1 MNKNKINLTRFP
13 YIRVTK
19 FLDINDVLELINVSK
34 SIRNAVLN
42 YHKVIKMY
50 LHVFHL
56 LMRYSEDL
64 FNRQNELILTNLKTI
79 FFKNNFKFIRE
90 SVNQMLSEFKCNE
103 IKLNN
108 SQIIYVIGNF
118 LAKLILKFKN
128 DLIISDNPYVLKN
141 YFVPHEHF
149 KLLSLNSFDI
159 DDDSVDFL
167 IITLKIL
174 KKYGIINGISLC
186 NNKFSNEKIGEI
198 LQFASDDYIHLFDFS
213 SNKISI
219 KGIKLIFAKISGYIE
234 KYPYYKISFLDLSD
248 CAILDEE
255 LHLISKYLSQNFPI
269 ERLCLNANKFND
281 LKSLATGM
289 KFNSYLRH
297 IRLTQMYLG
306 EDMRPLLEVFRN
318 NEQITN
324 LILDKNNLYPLMP
337 DLINSLST
345 MKNLTE
351 LSLINNKIT
360 DEIGEQLIHS
370 LAEGNTNLSLIYLGL
385 NSIGIKSCKQ
395 ISTFLLS
402 ENCKLTVLE
411 LQSNQI
417 DDESMKEL
425 IKGLQKNKTISL
437 LELGWNKLTKVSG
450 ELLAD
455 YLKTN
460 KTLNTLN
467 IKQNYLNNEGC
478 SKIIDSI
485 SENEESQIKSLN
497 LIGNSIDD
505 KIYSNIKNLVE
516 AKNKSLERVGIQ
528 IILDCNVISNE
539 GVEKIEKLNCSSFDI
554 DISLEGMMTDC

>member
-1 MNKNKINLTRFP
+1 MMKNKINLTRFP

-34 SIRNAVLN
+34 SIREAVLN

-64 FNRQNELILTNLKTI
+64 FNRQNQLILTNLKTI

-108 SQIIYVIGNF
+108 NQIIYVIGNF
-118 LAKLILKFKN
+118 LAKLILKFQN

-141 YFVPHEHF
+141 FFVPHEYF

-167 IITLKIL
+167 IVTLKIL

-213 SNKISI
+213 SNKITI
-219 KGIKLIFAKISGYIE
+219 KGIKLIFSKISGYIE
-234 KYPYYKISFLDLSD
+234 KFPYYKISFLDFSD

-255 LHLISKYLSQNFPI
+255 LNLISKYLSQNFPI
-269 ERLCLNANKFND
+269 ERLCLNANKFTD
-281 LKSLATGM
+281 LKPLATGM

-306 EDMRPLLEVFRN
+306 EDIRPLLEVFRN

-337 DLINSLST
+337 DLISSFRT
-345 MKNLTE
+345 MNNLTE

-385 NSIGIKSCKQ
+385 NNIGIKTCKQ
-395 ISTFLLS
+395 ISKFLLS

-425 IKGLQKNKTISL
+425 IKGLVKNKTISL
-437 LELGWNKLTKVSG
+437 LELGWNKLTKISG
-450 ELLAD
+450 ELLAN
-455 YLKTN
+455 YLIKN

-467 IKQNYLNNEGC
+467 IKQNYLKNEG
-478 SKIIDSI
+478 SAKIIDSI
-485 SENEESQIKSLN
+485 SENKDSQIKSLN
-497 LIGNSIDD
+497 LIGNSIGD

-516 AKNKSLERVGIQ
+516 TKNKSLERVGIQ
-528 IILDCNVISNE
+528 IILDCNIISNE
-539 GVEKIEKLNCSSFDI
+539 CIEKIEKLNCSSLDI